1 VALPE
6 RGKRGGART
15 LLAYRLSDRAFFV
28 YGFAK
33 NERDNIDEKELKAL
47 KQLALSLL
55 GWTSGQLA
63 HALREGKL
71 IEVNHD

>member
-1 VALPE
+1 
-6 RGKRGGART
+6 
-15 LLAYRLSDRAFFV
+15 V

-55 GWTSGQLA
+55 GWTSEQLA

-71 IEVNHD
+71 IKVNHD